1 MNPDIF
7 REYDIRGVV
16 ERDLTPET
24 ARLLGRGIGTYV
36 KRRWKGEVV
45 VGRDVRLSSDRLA
58 EAIFAGLNE
67 AGLHAVDLGMVP
79 TPLLYYAVTRGGEDS
94 FAAGIMITGSHNPPE
109 FNGFKVCHGTLP
121 VFGPDIQEI
130 RKLIE
135 TGDFESGG
143 GSVRSLDVRHDY
155 IEKIVGSVRVARG
168 VRVAVDCGNG
178 TAGPTAVPI
187 FRRLGCDVIPLF
199 AEPDG
204 RFPNHHPDPTVPEY
218 IEALIR
224 EVKEKK
230 CEFGIGYD
238 GDSDR
243 IGAVDEKGDILFGDT
258 LTGIF
263 ALSILKEKK
272 GAKIVFD
279 VKCSQGLVEA
289 ITAAGGVPVM
299 WKTGHSHLKKKL
311 KEEGAPFAGE
321 MSGHVFFA
329 DRYYG
334 YDDAIYASCRLAE
347 IAGGEDRPLSA
358 IAADI
363 PRYHSTPEI
372 RIDCPDSKKFGVVK
386 AMQEKFRA
394 THDVIDIDGAR
405 VDFGDGWGLIRA
417 SNTQPVL
424 VLRFEAKTEEA
435 LGRIRAAFGEAL
447 GGHIPVPAEVLGR

>member
-16 ERDLTPET
+16 DRDLDPET
-24 ARLLGRGIGTYV
+24 VRLLGRGIGTYV

-58 EAIFAGLNE
+58 EAIFAGLND
-67 AGLHAVDLGMVP
+67 AGLDAVDAGMVP

-94 FAAGIMITGSHNPPE
+94 FAGGIMITGSHNPPE

-130 RKLIE
+130 RELI
-135 TGDFESGG
+135 GKKDFESGS
-143 GSVRSLDVRHDY
+143 GSVRTMDVRNDY
-155 IEKIVGSVRVARG
+155 IEEIAGSVRIDRPL
-168 VRVAVDCGNG
+168 RVAVDCGNG
-178 TAGPTAVPI
+178 TAGPTAIPI
-187 FRRLGCDVIPLF
+187 FRQIGCDVIPLF
-199 AEPDG
+199 EEPDG

-218 IEALIR
+218 IEALIG
-224 EVKEKK
+224 EVKEKG
-230 CEFGIGYD
+230 CAFGIGYD

-263 ALSILKEKK
+263 ALSILKKKK

-289 ITAAGGVPVM
+289 IESAGGVPVM
-299 WKTGHSHLKKKL
+299 WKTGHSHLKRKL

-347 IAGGEDRPLSA
+347 IVGSGDRPLSA

-363 PRYHSTPEI
+363 PRYPSTPEI
-372 RIDCPDSKKFGVVK
+372 RIDCPDAKKFGVVE
-386 AMQEKFRA
+386 AMTRTFRA
-394 THDVIDIDGAR
+394 AHDVIDIDGAR
-405 VDFGDGWGLIRA
+405 VNFGDGWGLIRA

-435 LGRIRAAFGEAL
+435 LARIRGAFGEAL
-447 GGHIPVPAEVLGR
+447 GAHIAVPPEVLGR